1 MNLTDSKKISPSL
14 PKGFCDSGTEEIILR
29 DNIKKIFSDTCFQ
42 FGFDP
47 IETPSFENAKMLGD
61 FLPDQGVT
69 RGGLAITIMCSCQF
83 E

>member
-29 DNIKKIFSDTCFQ
+29 ENIIKIFSDTCFQ

-61 FLPDQGVT
+61 FLPDQ
-69 RGGLAITIMCSCQF
+69 
-83 E
+83 